1 MNRYLTEKDK
11 QDAKKINDIFLELDE
26 KTKDQA
32 MIYLSAL
39 RDKQMIDQAKNA
51 AT

>member
-1 MNRYLTEKDK
+1 MEKYLTEKDK
-11 QDAKKINDIFLELDE
+11 QDAKKIKEIFLTLDE

-39 RDKQMIDQAKNA
+39 RDKQMIDQSKNV